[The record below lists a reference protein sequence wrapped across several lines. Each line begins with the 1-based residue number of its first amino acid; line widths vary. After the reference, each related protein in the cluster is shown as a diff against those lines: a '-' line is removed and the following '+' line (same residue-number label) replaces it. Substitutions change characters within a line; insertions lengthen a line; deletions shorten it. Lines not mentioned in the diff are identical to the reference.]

1 MWLTILLGL
10 AAAVLV
16 GAVLV
21 LALRAVM
28 RRSMRRADAIACPPG
43 IEWSG
48 YVEIN
53 GVPQWLL
60 IRGED
65 ARNPLLLFLHGG
77 PGSPETVL
85 AGRRYSAAI
94 EKHFVVVHWEQRGTC
109 KSYSAALARTP
120 LTSEQLIADVD
131 AVSRYLLATY
141 HRHKLYLI
149 GHSWG
154 SWLGIVAIGN
164 HPELYHAFIGV
175 GQFVNAIEQERI
187 SLRFTQD
194 YLARRGDR
202 AGLAKLAAL
211 GEPPYARP
219 FQDILRQ
226 RAVLLR
232 AGGSF
237 GPGYPVTRM
246 LRDALVCPHY
256 RLSDAWPFVKGQ
268 IFSTRSILGRQYWD
282 RALDKTHLRFAIPV
296 HFFIGRRDYN
306 TPSELAERYFDELEA
321 PKKEKV
327 VFEHAA
333 HMIPFEE
340 PQRFNREVVRVFAP
354 SLTP

>member
-1 MWLTILLGL
+1 MIGRATVSDGLTIVSGL

-16 GAVLV
+16 GAGAA
-21 LALRAVM
+21 LAVRAAM
-28 RRSMRRADAIACPPG
+28 RSSIRRADAIACPPG

-48 YVEIN
+48 YVKIK
-53 GVPQWLL
+53 GVAQWLL

-85 AGRRYSAAI
+85 AGRRYSAEI
-94 EKHFVVVHWEQRGTC
+94 EKRFVAVHWEQRGTC

-120 LTSEQLIADVD
+120 LTREQLIGDID

-141 HRHKLYLI
+141 RRSKLYLI

-154 SWLGIVAIGN
+154 SWLGIVAISD

-175 GQFVNAIEQERI
+175 GQFVNSIEEERI
-187 SLRFTQD
+187 SLHFTLD
-194 YLARRGDR
+194 YLARKGDR
-202 AGLAKLAAL
+202 AGFAKLAAL

-219 FQDILRQ
+219 FEDIMRQ
-226 RAVLLR
+226 RAVLWR

-246 LRDALVCPHY
+246 IRDALVCPHY
-256 RLSDAWPFVKGQ
+256 GLFDVWRFVKGQ
-268 IFSTRSILGRQYWD
+268 IFSAQLSQPGVLGPGARQDPSAVCHPRMLLYRPPRLQHSLRTG
-282 RALDKTHLRFAIPV
+282 RALH
-296 HFFIGRRDYN
+296 
-306 TPSELAERYFDELEA
+306 
-321 PKKEKV
+321 
-327 VFEHAA
+327 
-333 HMIPFEE
+333 
-340 PQRFNREVVRVFAP
+340 Q
-354 SLTP
+354 